1 MNKALPI
8 IKKILKAILWVVVIF
23 VLIFLLIAAIIQ
35 IPAVQTRIVGYATSF
50 VSNKTHT
57 RVEIE
62 SVSISF
68 PKTVVLEGI
77 FLEDQKK
84 DTMIY
89 VGAAN
94 VNIAIK
100 DLFVSRINVHDIRL
114 ENVKMNLYNTNT
126 DSLFNYNFLIKA
138 FASSAPKDTVK
149 TPSKWTFTMGNVSL
163 KNIQLRYD
171 DEFGGMDVTAFLG
184 NLKLTVDEL
193 DLKNSIYEID
203 NLLLEDTK
211 VKVRMKASK
220 KIKTHTSSNIL
231 PLITANKININ
242 TTTVSYENAILQQS
256 VLADLKEFELNNG
269 VVDIR
274 KQLVTMDKI
283 ALAKSKVIYTT
294 IATPAKST
302 AKSATK
308 SNAKKAL
315 GIVEVN
321 DWKVGVKTVEFAN
334 NTFGYDVANTPV
346 LKKVF
351 DANHIYFKY
360 FNLDAK
366 DINYSS
372 SNTRATILK
381 FNAIDKNNFIITKFS
396 TDFSMD
402 HYSITTKQLKVK
414 TSNSSIDADVNLRF
428 ASIQTMSESL
438 PNLELHINLKK
449 TSFKNADIIYFNPQL
464 AKQDFFKNK
473 TNITSL
479 SGQINGKV
487 KNLKG
492 TKLIV
497 KTATKTM
504 LQSDF
509 SIVGL
514 PNAKTAT
521 YNFPNLK
528 VVSGK
533 KDLNMIAGSLIPA
546 KISLPDDIRLL
557 INFNGKATSF
567 ASTLDMKSSFGAA
580 NMVATINPKE
590 NFKVNLTIA
599 NFDMGSLLKDKNMYG
614 LVSLTAQAN
623 GAGLKPETMKANV
636 KANATEIYFNKY
648 LYHNLLVDGDVSGRE
663 FSGKVNLNDKNAVL
677 DFDGLVNMT
686 PQKEQYKFELDLKG
700 ADLQKLNFSKI
711 DLRIGLHATADLKGG
726 TVDKLNGKAGISSLV
741 LIQNGKKYALDSVFM
756 ASINETK
763 KSEFSFK
770 SALVGLKYN
779 GSISPASLPAALS
792 QFINNYF
799 PFSDTPVD
807 KKKVDPSDFTFEIQL
822 HNHPILSE
830 VLLPQLKE
838 FEPGIITGNFDSQ
851 KNELK
856 LNAGMNRI
864 VYGSTEINGLTIE
877 VISDSTAL
885 NYKVASSSIGNSQI
899 SFANFLLAGKMAN
912 NKIIANL
919 SSIDDKKIKRLVVQ
933 SQITKD
939 KNNFRLALDPA
950 NFYIMDNR
958 WGIAA
963 DNYIAFGKQ
972 GFMIHHLFMN
982 NGQSQFNIASVH
994 GTFNDDLNIGI
1005 KNLKLEDLSRIV
1017 EKDSSLVKG
1026 NVDGNVLMKRVNNS
1040 YGIIADANISNLMVR
1055 NVPVGNL
1062 ALKADNPTTKRFD
1075 IMLKLSGND
1084 NNLTAKGYFIPNN
1097 GDNSLNIQ
1105 ADIQALS
1112 MKTIEAFSMGQITQA
1127 AGMVSGNFLVSGNTT
1142 MPDVTGELTFNNA
1155 FMNPTYLN
1163 NRYELKHETIQLKKD
1178 GVYFNAFTL
1187 LDVDQHKAVVDGKI
1201 GMKHFTDYI
1210 FAMHINA
1217 RNFLLFNT
1225 TVNDNKEFYG
1235 RMVIDSR
1242 IDING
1247 PMSLPVINAKLKM
1260 RKGSNFTFAVPED
1273 KVTTDK
1279 GEDVVE
1285 FNEAQN
1291 ANSILYK
1298 TDKKVI
1304 KKSTFTGFDLS
1315 SVVEVDK
1322 EATLRL
1328 LMDPASSDSLVVRGD
1343 AALSFTMDKS
1353 GKMSLTGA
1361 YNLNEGS
1368 YLISIESVIKRKFII
1383 IPGSTII
1390 WNGDPLD
1397 ADITLNASY
1406 AVRAAPF
1413 DLVADQMAGLSDV
1426 EQGGYKQLYPF
1437 IVLLKLRGAILKPEI
1452 TFEIQLAPEDKGI
1465 LGGAVN
1471 QKLTML
1477 NDDPSLLN
1485 KQVFALLV
1493 LGRFVQEN
1501 PLQTSESGGT
1511 STLLR
1516 STISNF
1522 LSAQLNQLS
1531 SKIVPGMS
1539 LNFDVQSY
1547 NDFQTGQAQGRTQ
1560 VEIGLKQQ
1568 LFNQR
1573 LSVQLGGTIDVEGEK
1588 AKQNSASEITSDV
1601 TVEYKLTKDG
1611 RYRLKGFRHNLY
1623 DGAIEGQ
1630 IVETGAGVLYVR
1642 DFDKWKEFFTAPKK
1656 RVRANPKKAS
1666 KEVKPI
1672 TPEEE
1677 KY

>member
-1 MNKALPI
+1 MNKVLPI

-35 IPAVQTRIVGYATSF
+35 IPFVQTKIVNYATTF

-68 PKTVVLEGI
+68 PKTVVLEGV

-94 VNIAIK
+94 INVAIK
-100 DLFVSRINVHDIRL
+100 DLFVSRINVNNVSL
-114 ENVKMNLYNTNT
+114 ENVKLNLYSTKT
-126 DSLFNYNFLIKA
+126 DSLFNYNFLITA
-138 FASSAPKDTVK
+138 FADSTKKDTTK
-149 TPSKWTFTMGNVSL
+149 TPSKWTFSIDNVSL

-171 DEFGGMDVTAFLG
+171 DEYGGMDVTAFLK
-184 NLKLTVDEL
+184 NLELSVDKL
-193 DLKNSIYEID
+193 DLKNAVYGID
-203 NLLLEDTK
+203 NLLVDGIKAK
-211 VKVRMKASK
+211 VMMKASQK
-220 KIKTHTSSNIL
+220 VKTQSSGSVL
-231 PLITANKININ
+231 PLISAHKIQIN
-242 TTTVSYENAILQQS
+242 NSTITYEDSVQHQS
-256 VLADLKEFELNNG
+256 VFAGIQEFELNDG
-269 VVDIR
+269 SVDLR
-274 KQLVTMDKI
+274 KQLVTLDKI
-283 ALAKSKVIYTT
+283 RLAKSDVKYSSVNSSS
-294 IATPAKST
+294 K
-302 AKSATK
+302 TK
-308 SNAKKAL
+308 PKNAEPSVVVA
-315 GIVEVN
+315 N
-321 DWKVGVKTVEFAN
+321 DWQVSAKAVELADN
-334 NTFGYDVANTPV
+334 SFGYDVTNMPV
-346 LKKVF
+346 LKNSF
-351 DANHIYFKY
+351 DPNHIYFKY
-360 FNLDAK
+360 FNLEAK
-366 DINYSS
+366 DIRYTSA
-372 SNTRATILK
+372 NTKAILLK
-381 FNAIDKNNFIITKFS
+381 FNAIDKNGFIITKFS

-402 HYSITTKQLKVK
+402 HYSITAKKLKVK
-414 TSNSSIDADVNLRF
+414 TSNSSIDGEVNLRF
-428 ASIQTMSESL
+428 ASLQSLSESL
-438 PNLELHINLKK
+438 PNLVLHVNLKNA
-449 TSFKNADIIYFNPQL
+449 SFKNADILYFNPQL
-464 AKQDFFKNK
+464 IKQDFFKNK
-473 TNITSL
+473 TNVTTL
-479 SGQINGKV
+479 SGQINGPI

-492 TKLIV
+492 TKIV
-497 KTATKTM
+497 VRTGKKTV

-514 PNAKTAT
+514 PNAKTAS
-521 YNFPNLK
+521 YNFPNMR

-533 KDLNMIAGSLIPA
+533 QDLNMIAGSSIP
-546 KISLPDDIRLL
+546 KNISLPDDISLL
-557 INFNGKATSF
+557 ANFKGKMTAFAT
-567 ASTLDMKSSFGAA
+567 TLDVKSSFGAA
-580 NMVATINPKE
+580 NMVATIDQKE
-590 NFKVNLTIA
+590 NFNGNITIE
-599 NFDMGSLLKDKNMYG
+599 NFNVGSLLNDKNMYG
-614 LVSLTAQAN
+614 PVSLTAQVN
-623 GAGLKPETMKANV
+623 GTGLKPETMKADV
-636 KANATEIYFNKY
+636 KANATEIYFNRY
-648 LYHNLLVDGDVSGRE
+648 LYHDLRVDGNVSGRE

-677 DFDGLVNMT
+677 DFDGLVNIT
-686 PQKEQYKFELDLKG
+686 PEKEQYKFHLNLKG
-700 ADLQKLNFSKI
+700 ADLQKLNFTEK
-711 DLRIGLHATADLKGG
+711 DLRIGLAATADLRGG
-726 TVDKLNGKAGISSLV
+726 TVNKLNGKAGISSLV
-741 LIQNGKKYALDSVFM
+741 LIQNGKKYALDSVFV
-756 ASINETK
+756 ASINETN
-763 KSEFSFK
+763 KSEFNFE
-770 SALVGLKYN
+770 SALIGLKYN
-779 GSISPASLPAALS
+779 GSISPASLPAAMS
-792 QFINNYF
+792 QFLNNYF
-799 PFSDTPVD
+799 PFADASAI
-807 KKKVDPSDFTFEIQL
+807 KKDISPSNFTFEIQL
-822 HNHPILSE
+822 RNHPILSE

-838 FEPGIITGNFDSQ
+838 FEPGMITGSFDSR
-851 KNELK
+851 KSELK
-856 LNAGMNRI
+856 LNANMNRI
-864 VYGSTEINGLTIE
+864 VYGSTEIDGLTVD

-885 NYKVASSSIGNSQI
+885 NYKVSSSSIGNSQI
-899 SFANFLLAGKMAN
+899 NFANFLFDGKIAN
-912 NKIIANL
+912 NKIMANL
-919 SSIDDKKIKRLVVQ
+919 SSIDDKKIKRLVIQ

-939 KNNFRLALDPA
+939 KANYRLALDPA
-950 NFYIMDNR
+950 NFYIMDQH
-958 WGIAA
+958 WAIAP

-982 NGQSQFNIASVH
+982 NGQSQLNIASVH
-994 GTFNDDLNIGI
+994 DTYNDDLNIGI
-1005 KNLKLEDLSRIV
+1005 KNFKLEDLSRIV

-1026 NVDGNVLMKRVNNS
+1026 NVDGNVLLKRVNNS
-1040 YGIIADANISNLMVR
+1040 YGIIANADISNLMVR
-1055 NVPVGNL
+1055 NVPIGNL
-1062 ALKADNPTTKRFD
+1062 AVKGDNPTTQRFD
-1075 IMLKLSGND
+1075 ITAKLSGTD
-1084 NNLTAKGYFIPNN
+1084 NNLTANGYFIPNG
-1097 GDNSLNIQ
+1097 GDNSLNIK
-1105 ADIQALS
+1105 ADIQSLS
-1112 MKTIEAFSMGQITQA
+1112 MKTVEAFSMGQITQA
-1127 AGMVSGNFLVSGNTT
+1127 AGTVSGNFLVSGNTT
-1142 MPDVTGELTFNNA
+1142 LPDVTGELTFNNA
-1155 FMNPTYLN
+1155 FMNPTYFN

-1178 GVYFNAFTL
+1178 GLYFNGFTL
-1187 LDVDQHKAVVDGKI
+1187 LDVNQHKAVIDGKI
-1201 GMKHFTDYI
+1201 QMKNFTDYI
-1210 FAMHINA
+1210 FDMKINS

-1242 IDING
+1242 IDIKG

-1260 RKGSNFTFAVPED
+1260 KKGSNFTFAVPED

-1285 FNEAQN
+1285 FNEVQN

-1304 KKSTFTGFDLS
+1304 KKSSFTGFDLS

-1361 YNLNEGS
+1361 YHLNEGS
-1368 YLISIESVIKRKFII
+1368 YLISIESVIKRKFVI

-1397 ADITLNASY
+1397 ADISLNASY
-1406 AVRAAPF
+1406 TVRAAPF
-1413 DLVADQMAGLSDV
+1413 DLVADQMKTLSVV

-1437 IVLLKLRGAILKPEI
+1437 IVLLKLRGPILKPEI

-1501 PLQTSESGGT
+1501 PLQTESGGT

-1573 LSVQLGGTIDVEGEK
+1573 LTVQLGGTIDVEGEK

-1630 IVETGAGVLYVR
+1630 IVETGVGVLYVR
-1642 DFDKWKEFFTAPKK
+1642 DFDKWKEFLKAPKK
-1656 RVRANPKKAS
+1656 RVRANATKATKKVKSSDSTKS
-1666 KEVKPI
+1666 KTSTES
-1672 TPEEE
+1672 ELR
-1677 KY
+1677 

>member
-8 IKKILKAILWVVVIF
+8 IKRILKAILWIVVIF

-35 IPAVQTRIVGYATSF
+35 ISFVQTKITNYATTF

-57 RVEIE
+57 RVEIA

-68 PKTVVLEGI
+68 PKTVVLEGV

-94 VNIAIK
+94 INIAIK
-100 DLFVSRINVHDIRL
+100 DLFVSRINVNNVSL
-114 ENVKMNLYNTNT
+114 ENVKLNLYSTIT
-126 DSLFNYNFLIKA
+126 DSLFNYNFLITA
-138 FASSAPKDTVK
+138 FADSTKKDTTK
-149 TPSKWTFTMGNVSL
+149 TPSKWTFSIDNVSL
-163 KNIQLRYD
+163 KTIQLRYD
-171 DEFGGMDVTAFLG
+171 DEYGGTNVTALLK
-184 NLKLTVDEL
+184 NLELSVDKL
-193 DLKNSIYEID
+193 DLKNAVYGID
-203 NLLLEDTK
+203 ELLVENVKAK
-211 VKVRMKASK
+211 VLMKASQK
-220 KIKTHTSSNIL
+220 AKTQKSGGVL
-231 PLITANKININ
+231 PLISAHKIRIN
-242 TTTVSYENAILQQS
+242 NSTITYEDSVHHQS
-256 VLADLKEFELNNG
+256 VFAGIHEFELSDG
-269 VVDIR
+269 SVDLQ
-274 KQLVTMDKI
+274 KQFVTLDKI
-283 ALAKSKVIYTT
+283 HLAKSNVKYNSTNTT
-294 IATPAKST
+294 ST
-302 AKSATK
+302 IKTKKTDTNTAGTDWNVSA
-308 SNAKKAL
+308 
-315 GIVEVN
+315 
-321 DWKVGVKTVEFAN
+321 KTVELTDN
-334 NTFGYDVANTPV
+334 SFGYNVANTPV
-346 LKKVF
+346 LKKSF
-351 DANHIYFKY
+351 DPNHIYFKY
-360 FNLDAK
+360 FNLEAK
-366 DINYSS
+366 DIHYTSA
-372 SNTRATILK
+372 NTKAILLK

-402 HYSITTKQLKVK
+402 HYSITAKKLKVK
-414 TSNSSIDADVNLRF
+414 TTNSSIDGEVSLRF
-428 ASIQTMSESL
+428 ASLQTVSESL
-438 PNLELHINLKK
+438 PNLVLHINLKN
-449 TSFKNADIIYFNPQL
+449 TSFKNADILYFNPQL
-464 AKQDFFKNK
+464 IKQDFFKNK
-473 TNITSL
+473 TNITTL
-479 SGQINGKV
+479 SGQINGPV

-492 TKLIV
+492 TKIV
-497 KTATKTM
+497 VRTGKKTV

-514 PNAKTAT
+514 PNAKTAS
-521 YNFPNLK
+521 YNFPNMK

-533 KDLNMIAGSLIPA
+533 QDLKMIAGSSIP
-546 KISLPDDIRLL
+546 KNISLPDDISLLANFKGRLTA
-557 INFNGKATSF
+557 FAT
-567 ASTLDMKSSFGAA
+567 TLAVKSSFGAA
-580 NMVATINPKE
+580 NVVATIDPKE
-590 NFKVNLTIA
+590 NFNGNITID
-599 NFDMGSLLKDKNMYG
+599 NFDVGSLLNDKNMYG
-614 LVSLTAQAN
+614 PVSLTAQVN
-623 GAGLKPETMKANV
+623 GTGLKPETMKADV

-648 LYHNLLVDGDVSGRE
+648 LYHNLLVDGNVSGRE
-663 FSGKVNLNDKNAVL
+663 FSGKVNLNDENAVL
-677 DFDGLVNMT
+677 NFDGLVNMT
-686 PQKEQYKFELDLKG
+686 PEKEQYKFHLNLKG
-700 ADLQKLNFSKI
+700 ADLQKLNFSKK
-711 DLRIGLHATADLKGG
+711 DLRIGLEATADLKGG

-741 LIQNGKKYALDSVFM
+741 LMQNGKKYALDSVFV
-756 ASINETK
+756 ASINEPN
-763 KSEFSFK
+763 KSQFNLE
-770 SALVGLKYN
+770 SALIGLKYN

-792 QFINNYF
+792 QFLNNYF
-799 PFSDTPVD
+799 PFTDVTAT
-807 KKKVDPSDFTFEIQL
+807 KKNIEPSNFTFEIQL
-822 HNHPILSE
+822 RNHPILSE

-838 FEPGIITGNFDSQ
+838 FEPGIITGSFDSR
-851 KNELK
+851 KSELK
-856 LNAGMNRI
+856 LNANMNRI
-864 VYGSTEINGLTIE
+864 VYGSTEINGLAVNI
-877 VISDSTAL
+877 ISDSTAL
-885 NYKVASSSIGNSQI
+885 NYKVSSTSIGNSQI
-899 SFANFLLAGKMAN
+899 NFANFLFDGKMAN
-912 NKIIANL
+912 NKILANL
-919 SSIDDKKIKRLVVQ
+919 SSIDDNKIKRLVIQ

-939 KNNFRLALDPA
+939 KNDFKLALDPA
-950 NFYIMDNR
+950 NFYIMDKR
-958 WGIAA
+958 WDIAA

-982 NGQSQFNIASVH
+982 NGQSELNIASVH
-994 GTFNDDLNIGI
+994 DTFNDDLNIGI
-1005 KNLKLEDLSRIV
+1005 KNFKLEDLSRIV
-1017 EKDSSLVKG
+1017 EKDSSLMKG

-1040 YGIIADANISNLMVR
+1040 YGIIANANITNLMVR

-1062 ALKADNPTTKRFD
+1062 AVKGENPTTQRFD
-1075 IMLKLSGND
+1075 ITAKLSGTD
-1084 NNLTAKGYFIPNN
+1084 NNLTANGYFIPNG
-1097 GDNSLNIQ
+1097 GDNSLNIK
-1105 ADIQALS
+1105 ADIQSLS
-1112 MKTIEAFSMGQITQA
+1112 MKTVEAFSMGQITQA
-1127 AGMVSGNFLVSGNTT
+1127 AGTVSGNFLVSGNTT
-1142 MPDVTGELTFNNA
+1142 LPDVTGELTFNNA
-1155 FMNPTYLN
+1155 FMNPTYFN

-1178 GVYFNAFTL
+1178 GLYFNAFTL
-1187 LDVDQHKAVVDGKI
+1187 LDVNQHKAVIDGKI
-1201 GMKHFTDYI
+1201 QMKNFTDYI
-1210 FAMHINA
+1210 FAMHINS
-1217 RNFLLFNT
+1217 RDFLLFNT

-1260 RKGSNFTFAVPED
+1260 KKGSNFTFVVPED

-1285 FNEAQN
+1285 FNIAQN
-1291 ANSILYK
+1291 TNSILYK
-1298 TDKKVI
+1298 TDKKVV
-1304 KKSTFTGFDLS
+1304 KKSGFTGFALS
-1315 SVVEVDK
+1315 SIVEVDK

-1328 LMDPASSDSLVVRGD
+1328 LIDPTSSDSLVVRGD

-1368 YLISIESVIKRKFII
+1368 YLISIESVIKRKFVI

-1397 ADITLNASY
+1397 ADISLNASY
-1406 AVRAAPF
+1406 TVRAAPF
-1413 DLVADQMAGLSDV
+1413 DLVAAQMAGLSDI

-1437 IVLLKLRGAILKPEI
+1437 IVLLKLRGPILKPEI
-1452 TFEIQLAPEDKGI
+1452 TFEIQLSPEDKGI

-1501 PLQTSESGGT
+1501 PLQTESGGT

-1547 NDFQTGQAQGRTQ
+1547 NDFQSGQAQGRTQ

-1642 DFDKWKEFFTAPKK
+1642 DFDKWKEFLTAPKK
-1656 RVRANPKKAS
+1656 RVRTTPTKAT
-1666 KEVKPI
+1666 KEVKPF
-1672 TPEEE
+1672 TPAKSRIGTEGEQH
-1677 KY
+1677 